1 MYERVRSD
9 EEQDTLPPFDVNMGF
24 RGFRVVGG
32 GDGGGRGEEHYDDVE
47 MARQRLSP
55 RSVPLCI
62 HIGVKDES
70 AAVQAPEEGKRGQ
83 RLASLDVFRGV
94 SVALMIFV
102 DNAGGVF
109 PDINHSPWNGVTLA
123 DLVMPF
129 FLFIVGVSLAL
140 AYKRISSKTVS
151 TQKAIL
157 RALKLVGLG
166 IFLQGGY
173 FHGVGTLTYGLDI
186 EQMRILGILQRIAIS
201 YLISALCE
209 IWLKRDGNASSG
221 YDLLHKYRHH
231 WALVMVLTVLY
242 IALTYGL
249 FVPDWHY
256 QLPSQSEKILVKCGV
271 RGDTGPACNAAG
283 LIDRTIL
290 GIQHLYKK
298 PVYRRTM
305 QCSINSPDYGPLPPY
320 APSWCQAPFDPEGL
334 LSSVMAIVTC
344 LVGLHFGHVIVH
356 FKGHG
361 DRIYHWAAFSSCLVV
376 IGLVFELFGMQVNKA
391 LYTCSY
397 TCITAGIAGIL
408 FIGLYFMVD
417 YFGHRGPMI
426 VFELI
431 GKHALLIFTLAATNV
446 VPVTIQGFYW
456 QRPENNILGFFGIGW
471 K

>member
-1 MYERVRSD
+1 MTKMVYERVRSD
-9 EEQDTLPPFDVNMGF
+9 EDDDTVNMGM
-24 RGFRVVGG
+24 RGFRAAGG
-32 GDGGGRGEEHYDDVE
+32 HNRGEECEDDDIE

-55 RSVPLCI
+55 RSMPSRGKTV
-62 HIGVKDES
+62 S
-70 AAVQAPEEGKRGQ
+70 AVVQAEEDGKRGQ
-83 RLASLDVFRGV
+83 RLASLDVFRGI

-109 PDINHSPWNGVTLA
+109 PAVNHSPWYGVTLA
-123 DLVMPF
+123 DFVMPF
-129 FLFIVGVSLAL
+129 FLFIVGLSLAL

-151 TQKAIL
+151 TRKASL
-157 RALKLVGLG
+157 RSLKLVGLG

-186 EQMRILGILQRIAIS
+186 QQMRVLGILQRIAMA

-209 IWLKRDGNASSG
+209 IWLKRDGDASSG
-221 YDLLHKYRHH
+221 YDLLHRYRYH
-231 WALVMVLTVLY
+231 WALVMVLTAVY

-298 PVYRRTM
+298 PVYRRTK
-305 QCSINSPDYGPLPPY
+305 QCSINSPDYGPLPPD

-356 FKGHG
+356 FKDHG
-361 DRIYHWAAFSSCLVV
+361 DRIYHWAASSSCLVV
-376 IGLVFELFGMQVNKA
+376 IGLAFELFGMQVNKA

-426 VFELI
+426 LLELI

-446 VPVTIQGFYW
+446 VPVMIQGFYW
-456 QRPENNILGFFGIGW
+456 QRPENNILGIFGIGW